1 MKKNIKTLC
10 INEYFSHFHI
20 LITLNNVVV
29 SGFHFQVSNWFINA
43 RVRLWKP
50 MVEEMYQQE
59 AKEREEE
66 EAEENEN
73 QQQQQQQR
81 RQQQTN
87 NNDTKPNNNENNF
100 TVITAQT
107 PTTMT
112 LTHHESDSSFLPSI
126 AAASHGGSDAFT
138 VATCQQDVSD
148 FHVDDGGVNV
158 IRFGTK
164 QSGDVSL
171 TLGLRH
177 SGNIPDKNTSFSV
190 RDFGDF

>member
-1 MKKNIKTLC
+1 M
-10 INEYFSHFHI
+10 
-20 LITLNNVVV
+20 V
-29 SGFHFQVSNWFINA
+29 FQVSNWFINA

-66 EAEENEN
+66 EEDEN
-73 QQQQQQQR
+73 QKEDYQQR

-87 NNDTKPNNNENNF
+87 NNDTKPNESNF
-100 TVITAQT
+100 TLVQTITAQT
-107 PTTMT
+107 PTTTTTMT
-112 LTHHESDSSFLPSI
+112 LTPHENDSSFFPPSSV
-126 AAASHGGSDAFT
+126 AAASHGVSDAFT
-138 VATCQQDVSD
+138 VTTCQQDVSD
-148 FHVDDGGVNV
+148 FHVDDGVNV

-164 QSGDVSL
+164 QAGDVSL

-177 SGNIPDKNTSFSV
+177 AGNIPDHNKNPSFSV